1 MRALTTCGCV
11 YRDGFRVL
19 RHAGGAY
26 PWRGACRLRGL
37 ETSFG
42 GRERA
47 ASVLFLFWRRSS
59 GECTVPNQGWMLA
72 ASPSTRWTRHMGTRF
87 STADRISG
95 LPTVGRR
102 HFPSLP
108 FRRLRAGICKVDGCR
123 DSTNRKS
130 SVYSGRDDIDWFC
143 STSSSF
149 SSSSFSAW
157 CVYWVS
163 GQGPLRYLSTCL
175 VLAVAFSY
183 NL

>member
-72 ASPSTRWTRHMGTRF
+72 ASPSTGWTRRMGTRF

-108 FRRLRAGICKVDGCR
+108 SGGCGQAFARWTVVATLPLVSRLFSQVLIVLTGFAVLPQVSPQALSRHG
-123 DSTNRKS
+123 
-130 SVYSGRDDIDWFC
+130 VYTGFPVKGH
-143 STSSSF
+143 F
-149 SSSSFSAW
+149 
-157 CVYWVS
+157 
-163 GQGPLRYLSTCL
+163 GTCPH
-175 VLAVAFSY
+175 A
-183 NL
+183 